1 MRYNLGLVGSL
12 SIAYSIAGA
21 TCTIAQACA
30 ASAIALHHSQKDLS
44 PPAPLLQGEGLGER
58 SDLRQ
63 LAQQTT
69 VRILGENGSG
79 SGAIVSRVGQIYTV
93 VTSWHVVAWGDRYT
107 IMTPD
112 GRRYRVVAP
121 RQLGNTDLAI
131 ARFRSGINYQVA
143 RISTAPPEVG
153 EPVFAAGFPMYQ
165 PGTLITTFDR
175 GIRGFRFTVGEV
187 SLLPSKSLAQGYRLG
202 YTNDIAVGMSGGPI
216 FNSQGL
222 LIGINGRVKNRD
234 PGFGVYA
241 FEDGTEP
248 APEMLEQ
255 MVNSSWG
262 IPISTY
268 LQLVSQ
274 QHLHPIGPISP
285 QHRMLGLHEQSL
297 PTQANRAQ
305 LPISPQH
312 RMLGLHEQSLPTQA
326 IFPSPRRRTS
336 FV

>member
-12 SIAYSIAGA
+12 AIAYFLTGA
-21 TCTIAQACA
+21 T
-30 ASAIALHHSQKDLS
+30 SAIALHHPQKDLS
-44 PPAPLLQGEGLGER
+44 LTLGQPQGQPQGDCPYSTLCPTVLAQR

-69 VRILGENGSG
+69 VRILGENASG
-79 SGAIVSRVGQIYTV
+79 SGAIVGRVGQIYTV

-107 IMTPD
+107 IITPD

-131 ARFRSGINYQVA
+131 ARFRSGISYQVA
-143 RISTAPPEVG
+143 RISTASPVVG
-153 EPVFAAGFPMYQ
+153 EAVFAAGFPMYQ
-165 PGTLITTFDR
+165 PGTLITTFDQ
-175 GIRGFRFTVGEV
+175 GIRGFRFTAGEV
-187 SLLPSKSLAQGYRLG
+187 SLLPPKSLAQGYRLG

-248 APEMLEQ
+248 EAEMLEQ

-268 LQLVSQ
+268 LQLVSMREAGASP
-274 QHLHPIGPISP
+274 HREAGASLHWLPGSS
-285 QHRMLGLHEQSL
+285 LG
-297 PTQANRAQ
+297 AR
-305 LPISPQH
+305 I
-312 RMLGLHEQSLPTQA
+312 
-326 IFPSPRRRTS
+326 
-336 FV
+336 

>member
-1 MRYNLGLVGSL
+1 MKKRF
-12 SIAYSIAGA
+12 
-21 TCTIAQACA
+21 
-30 ASAIALHHSQKDLS
+30 
-44 PPAPLLQGEGLGER
+44 
-58 SDLRQ
+58 
-63 LAQQTT
+63 
-69 VRILGENGSG
+69 
-79 SGAIVSRVGQIYTV
+79 
-93 VTSWHVVAWGDRYT
+93 
-107 IMTPD
+107 
-112 GRRYRVVAP
+112 YRVAQAP

-131 ARFRSGINYQVA
+131 ARFRSGISYQVA
-143 RISTAPPEVG
+143 RISTASPVVG

-165 PGTLITTFDR
+165 PGTLITTFDQ
-175 GIRGFRFTVGEV
+175 GIRGFRFTAGEV
-187 SLLPSKSLAQGYRLG
+187 SLLPPKSLAQGYRLG

-241 FEDGTEP
+241 FEDGSEP

-268 LQLVSQ
+268 LQLVSMQ
-274 QHLHPIGPISP
+274 NFYPISP
-285 QHRMLGLHEQSL
+285 QHRMLGLHNQSL
-297 PTQANRAQ
+297 PSQANRAQ
-305 LPISPQH
+305 IPISPQH
-312 RMLGLHEQSLPTQA
+312 RMLGLHKQSLPSQA

>member
-12 SIAYSIAGA
+12 AIAYSIVGA
-21 TCTIAQACA
+21 T
-30 ASAIALHHSQKDLS
+30 SAIALHHPEKDLS
-44 PPAPLLQGEGLGER
+44 PPAPLPCEGRGGQNSCPPLLAGEGLGER

-69 VRILGENGSG
+69 VRILGENASG
-79 SGAIVSRVGQIYTV
+79 SGAIVGRVGQTYTV

-107 IMTPD
+107 IIAPD
-112 GRRYRVVAP
+112 GRRYRVAAL

-131 ARFRSGINYQVA
+131 ARFRSGISYQVA
-143 RISTAPPEVG
+143 RISTASPVVG

-165 PGTLITTFDR
+165 PGTLITTFDQ
-175 GIRGFRFTVGEV
+175 GIRGFRFTAGEV
-187 SLLPSKSLAQGYRLG
+187 SLLPPKSLSQGYRLG

-268 LQLVSQ
+268 LQLVSMREAAA
-274 QHLHPIGPISP
+274 SP
-285 QHRMLGLHEQSL
+285 HREAGASPHWLPGWSLG
-297 PTQANRAQ
+297 AR
-305 LPISPQH
+305 I
-312 RMLGLHEQSLPTQA
+312 
-326 IFPSPRRRTS
+326 
-336 FV
+336 

>member
-1 MRYNLGLVGSL
+1 M
-12 SIAYSIAGA
+12 
-21 TCTIAQACA
+21 
-30 ASAIALHHSQKDLS
+30 
-44 PPAPLLQGEGLGER
+44 
-58 SDLRQ
+58 
-63 LAQQTT
+63 AQQTT
-69 VRILGENGSG
+69 VRILGENASG
-79 SGAIVSRVGQIYTV
+79 SGAIVGRVGQIYTV

-131 ARFRSGINYQVA
+131 LRFRSRINYQVA
-143 RISTAPPEVG
+143 RISTASPVVG
-153 EPVFAAGFPMYQ
+153 EAVFAAGFPMYQ
-165 PGTLITTFDR
+165 PGTLITTFDQ
-175 GIRGFRFTVGEV
+175 GIRGFRFTAGEV
-187 SLLPSKSLAQGYRLG
+187 SLLPPKSLAQGYRLG

-268 LQLVSQ
+268 LQLVSMREALP
-274 QHLHPIGPISP
+274 LHRSK
-285 QHRMLGLHEQSL
+285 S
-297 PTQANRAQ
+297 RATYPPARESRATRPPARESIPW
-305 LPISPQH
+305 LIAKV
-312 RMLGLHEQSLPTQA
+312 L
-326 IFPSPRRRTS
+326 
-336 FV
+336 